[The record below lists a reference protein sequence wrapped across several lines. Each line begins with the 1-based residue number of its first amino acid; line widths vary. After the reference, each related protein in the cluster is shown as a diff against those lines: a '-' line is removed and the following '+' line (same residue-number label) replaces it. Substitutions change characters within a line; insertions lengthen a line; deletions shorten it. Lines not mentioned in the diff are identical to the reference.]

1 MITIVGLSHKSAPID
16 VRERVA
22 LSQKEIPEVLARL
35 RDGPVI
41 GEVIV
46 LSTCNRL
53 EVYAAPPRQA
63 RPEDEDQ
70 ALSDVGQS
78 IAASLAQRG
87 GRKVAQHL
95 HQRTGMEA
103 LRHLF
108 RVASSLDSLVVGEP
122 QILGQ
127 LKSAIDAAREEG
139 TVGPTLNKAMSR
151 ALHVGKRVR
160 TETAIGAGQV
170 SVSSVAVDLAGDIF
184 GDLHGRVV
192 LLIGAGEM
200 AEAAARLLGKAG
212 ARILVANRSA
222 ERASRLAAAVGGQPR
237 GWGELEFSLVEA
249 DIVISSTSSTEPIIT
264 KSIMKTASRARRGR
278 SIFLIDIALPRDI
291 DPAVHDLDNVYL
303 YDIDNLSEIVAESL
317 EGRASE
323 AQKAEVLV
331 ESEVRSFE
339 AWSME
344 RALKPVI
351 VGLRAKTRAV
361 LSAELDRSFTSKL
374 KHLSD
379 EDRDALRKMVD
390 AATNKLC
397 HQPTT
402 RLKELVGDPR
412 GDEYVD
418 ALRDLY
424 DLPELDADNP
434 ALDSIPPP
442 KSSAPRSVRP
452 SRRPRRDD

>member
-22 LSQKEIPEVLARL
+22 LSAKDIPELLAEL
-35 RDGPVI
+35 RDGPII
-41 GEVIV
+41 GEVVV

-63 RPEDEDQ
+63 RPEDEGS
-70 ALSDVGQS
+70 ALQEVGRS
-78 IAASLAQRG
+78 IAAHLSQRG
-87 GRKVAQHL
+87 GKSVAQHL
-95 HQRTGMEA
+95 QQLTGMDA

-127 LKSAIDAAREEG
+127 LKTAIDAARDSG
-139 TVGPTLNKAMSR
+139 TVGPTLNKAMAR

-160 TETAIGAGQV
+160 TETEIGAGQV
-170 SVSSVAVDLAGDIF
+170 SVASVAVDLAGDIF
-184 GDLHGRVV
+184 GHLRGRVA
-192 LLIGAGEM
+192 LLVGAGEM
-200 AEAAARLLGKAG
+200 AETAARLLGKAG
-212 ARILVANRSA
+212 ARILVANRSP
-222 ERASRLAAAVGGQPR
+222 ERAAKLAAAVGGQPR
-237 GWGELEFSLVEA
+237 GWGELSFSLIES
-249 DIVISSTSSTEPIIT
+249 DIVISSTASTTPIIT
-264 KSIMKTASRARRGR
+264 KDTMKTACKARRGR
-278 SIFLIDIALPRDI
+278 SIFLIDIAMPRDI
-291 DPAVHDLDNVYL
+291 DPRVHELDNVYL
-303 YDIDNLSEIVAESL
+303 YDIDNLSQIVAESL

-323 AQKAEVLV
+323 AEKAERLV
-331 ESEVRSFE
+331 DSEVRSFE

-361 LSAELDRSFTSKL
+361 LSSELERSFAGKL
-374 KHLSD
+374 KHLS
-379 EDRDALRKMVD
+379 ESDREALHKMVD

-397 HQPTT
+397 HQPTS

-424 DLPELDADNP
+424 DLPEVDAEDL
-434 ALDSIPPP
+434 ADSIPPGSP
-442 KSSAPRSVRP
+442 STAPRSP
-452 SRRPRRDD
+452 SGRPRRDS